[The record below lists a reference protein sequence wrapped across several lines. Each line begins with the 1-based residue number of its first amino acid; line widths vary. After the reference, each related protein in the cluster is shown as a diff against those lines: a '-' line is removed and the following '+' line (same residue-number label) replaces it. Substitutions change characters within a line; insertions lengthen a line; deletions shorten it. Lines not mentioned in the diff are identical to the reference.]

1 MFSRNIKFL
10 QELLFLSVGCFFMSL
25 SLSVFFE
32 PHLIAPGGITGLSIV
47 INSISGVPL
56 WVLNLC
62 FNIPLFIIAY
72 KILSKEEII
81 KTLLVVQLITLCL
94 NFTSKLSNINA
105 TNDPLLACIVGS
117 VLNGIGL
124 GIIFRINGTTGGT
137 DLIGLLVNKFLP
149 SISIA
154 VLMGIADFIVI
165 FLSGIVSKEIEIA
178 LYSGLALFLTVKVTD
193 FIVDGFNYS
202 KSFTIIS
209 NKSDEIT
216 YSIMDK
222 LERGV
227 TILKGEGGYTKNEKD
242 IILVVVSKRQV
253 VTLKKIIK
261 SIDPYAFIIV
271 SDVHETLGEGFSN
284 INV

>member
-1 MFSRNIKFL
+1 
-10 QELLFLSVGCFFMSL
+10 MSL

-81 KTLLVVQLITLCL
+81 KTLLGVLLLTLCL

-202 KSFTIIS
+202 RSFTIIS

>member
-1 MFSRNIKFL
+1 
-10 QELLFLSVGCFFMSL
+10 
-25 SLSVFFE
+25 
-32 PHLIAPGGITGLSIV
+32 
-47 INSISGVPL
+47 
-56 WVLNLC
+56 
-62 FNIPLFIIAY
+62 
-72 KILSKEEII
+72 
-81 KTLLVVQLITLCL
+81 
-94 NFTSKLSNINA
+94 
-105 TNDPLLACIVGS
+105 
-117 VLNGIGL
+117 
-124 GIIFRINGTTGGT
+124 
-137 DLIGLLVNKFLP
+137 
-149 SISIA
+149 
-154 VLMGIADFIVI
+154 MGIADFIVI

-202 KSFTIIS
+202 RSFTIIS

-222 LERGV
+222 LER
-227 TILKGEGGYTKNEKD
+227 N

>member
-1 MFSRNIKFL
+1 MLNKNIKFM
-10 QELLFLSVGCFFMSL
+10 EEFLFLTIGCLFMSL
-25 SLSVFFE
+25 SLNIFFE
-32 PHLIAPGGITGLSIV
+32 PHLIAPGGITGLAIV
-47 INSISGVPL
+47 INSISGMPL
-56 WVLNLC
+56 WLLNLG

-72 KILSKEEII
+72 KILSKKEIV
-81 KTLLVVQLITLCL
+81 KTLLGVLLLTLFL
-94 NFTSKLSNINA
+94 NLTSKLSSINA
-105 TNDPLLACIVGS
+105 TNDPLLACITGS
-117 VLNGIGL
+117 LLSGIGL

-137 DLIGLLVNKFLP
+137 DLIGLLINKFLP
-149 SISIA
+149 SMSIA

-178 LYSGLALFLTVKVTD
+178 LYSGFALFLTVKITD
-193 FIVDGFNYS
+193 LIVDGFDYS
-202 KSFTIIS
+202 RSFTIIS
-209 NKSDEIT
+209 NKSNEIT
-216 YSIMDK
+216 YSIIDK

-242 IILVVVSKRQV
+242 ILLVVVTKRQV

-271 SDVHETLGEGFSN
+271 SEVHETLGEGFSN

>member
-1 MFSRNIKFL
+1 MINRNIKFL
-10 QELLFLSVGCFFMSL
+10 QEFLFLAIGCLFMSL

-32 PHLIAPGGITGLSIV
+32 PHLIAPGGITGLSII
-47 INSISGVPL
+47 INSISSIPL
-56 WVLNLC
+56 WILNLC
-62 FNIPLFIIAY
+62 FNVPLFIIAY
-72 KILSKEEII
+72 KILSKKETV
-81 KTLLVVQLITLCL
+81 KTLLGVLLLTLFL
-94 NFTSKLSNINA
+94 NLTSKLSNINA
-105 TNDPLLACIVGS
+105 TNDLLLACITGS

-137 DLIGLLVNKFLP
+137 DLIGLLINKFLP

-154 VLMGIADFIVI
+154 VLMSIADFIVV

-178 LYSGLALFLTVKVTD
+178 LYSEFSLFLTVKVTD

-202 KSFTIIS
+202 RSFTIIS

-216 YSIMDK
+216 YSIIDR

-227 TILKGEGGYTKNEKD
+227 TILKGKGGYTKNEKD
-242 IILVVVSKRQV
+242 ILLVVVTKRQV

-261 SIDPYAFIIV
+261 SIDPSAFIII

>member
-1 MFSRNIKFL
+1 MINRNIKFL
-10 QELLFLSVGCFFMSL
+10 QEFLFLAIGCLFMSL

-32 PHLIAPGGITGLSIV
+32 PHLIAPGGITGLSII
-47 INSISGVPL
+47 INSISSIPL
-56 WVLNLC
+56 WILNLC
-62 FNIPLFIIAY
+62 FNVPLFIIAY
-72 KILSKEEII
+72 KILSKKETV
-81 KTLLVVQLITLCL
+81 KTLLGVLLLTLFL
-94 NFTSKLSNINA
+94 NLTSKLSNINA
-105 TNDPLLACIVGS
+105 TNDLLLACITGS

-137 DLIGLLVNKFLP
+137 DLIGLLINKFLP

-154 VLMGIADFIVI
+154 VLMSIADFIVV

-178 LYSGLALFLTVKVTD
+178 LYSGFSLFLTVKVTD

-202 KSFTIIS
+202 RSFTIIS

-216 YSIMDK
+216 YSIIDR

-227 TILKGEGGYTKNEKD
+227 TILKGKGGYTKNEKD
-242 IILVVVSKRQV
+242 ILLVVVTKRQV

-261 SIDPYAFIIV
+261 SIDPSAFIII

>member
-1 MFSRNIKFL
+1 M
-10 QELLFLSVGCFFMSL
+10 
-25 SLSVFFE
+25 
-32 PHLIAPGGITGLSIV
+32 
-47 INSISGVPL
+47 
-56 WVLNLC
+56 
-62 FNIPLFIIAY
+62 
-72 KILSKEEII
+72 
-81 KTLLVVQLITLCL
+81 
-94 NFTSKLSNINA
+94 
-105 TNDPLLACIVGS
+105 
-117 VLNGIGL
+117 
-124 GIIFRINGTTGGT
+124 
-137 DLIGLLVNKFLP
+137 
-149 SISIA
+149 
-154 VLMGIADFIVI
+154 
-165 FLSGIVSKEIEIA
+165 SGIVSKEIEIA

-202 KSFTIIS
+202 RSFTIIS

-216 YSIMDK
+216 YSIIDK

>member
-1 MFSRNIKFL
+1 MMDKKVQFL
-10 QELLFLSVGCFFMSL
+10 QEFLLLTIGCFLMAL

-47 INSISGVPL
+47 INSISGMPL
-56 WVLNLC
+56 WILNLC
-62 FNIPLFIIAY
+62 FNVPLFIVAY
-72 KILSKEEII
+72 KILSKKDIV
-81 KTLLVVQLITLCL
+81 KTLLGVVLLTLFL
-94 NFTSKLSNINA
+94 NITSKLSALNA
-105 TNDPLLACIVGS
+105 TTDPLLACIAGS
-117 VLNGIGL
+117 VLTGIGL

-154 VLMGIADFIVI
+154 VLMGIADFIVVL
-165 FLSGIVSKEIEIA
+165 LSGIASKEIEIA
-178 LYSGLALFLTVKVTD
+178 LYSGFSLFLIVKVTD
-193 FIVDGFNYS
+193 FVVDGFNYS

-209 NKSDEIT
+209 NKPNEIT
-216 YSIMDK
+216 NSIMDE

-227 TILKGEGGYTKNEKD
+227 TLLKGEGGFTKDEKNVL
-242 IILVVVSKRQV
+242 LVVVSKRQV

-271 SDVHETLGEGFSN
+271 SDVHEALGEGFSN
-284 INV
+284 IEV

>member
-1 MFSRNIKFL
+1 MIDKKVQFL
-10 QELLFLSVGCFFMSL
+10 QEFLLLTIGCFLMAL

-47 INSISGVPL
+47 INSISGMPL
-56 WVLNLC
+56 WILNLC
-62 FNIPLFIIAY
+62 FNVPLFIVAY
-72 KILSKEEII
+72 KILSKKDIV
-81 KTLLVVQLITLCL
+81 KTLLGVVLLTLFL
-94 NFTSKLSNINA
+94 NITSKLSALNA
-105 TNDPLLACIVGS
+105 TTDPLLACIAGS
-117 VLNGIGL
+117 VLTGIGL

-154 VLMGIADFIVI
+154 VLMGIADFIVVL
-165 FLSGIVSKEIEIA
+165 LSGIASKEIEIA
-178 LYSGLALFLTVKVTD
+178 LYSGFSLFLIVKVTD
-193 FIVDGFNYS
+193 FVVDGFNYS

-209 NKSDEIT
+209 NKPNEIT
-216 YSIMDK
+216 NSIMDE

-227 TILKGEGGYTKNEKD
+227 TLLKGEGGFTKDEKD
-242 IILVVVSKRQV
+242 VLLVVVSKRQV

-271 SDVHETLGEGFSN
+271 SDVHEALGEGFSN
-284 INV
+284 IEV

>member
-62 FNIPLFIIAY
+62 FNIPIFIIAY

-81 KTLLVVQLITLCL
+81 KTLLGVLLLTLCL

-154 VLMGIADFIVI
+154 DFIVI

-202 KSFTIIS
+202 RSFTIIS

-271 SDVHETLGEGFSN
+271 SDIHETLGEGFSN

>member
-1 MFSRNIKFL
+1 MDKKVQFL
-10 QELLFLSVGCFFMSL
+10 QEFLLLTIGCFLMAL

-47 INSISGVPL
+47 INSISGMPL
-56 WVLNLC
+56 WILNLC
-62 FNIPLFIIAY
+62 FNVPLFIVAY
-72 KILSKEEII
+72 KILSKKDIV
-81 KTLLVVQLITLCL
+81 KTLLGVVLLTLFL
-94 NFTSKLSNINA
+94 NITSKLSALNA
-105 TNDPLLACIVGS
+105 TTDPLLACIAGS
-117 VLNGIGL
+117 VLTGIGL

-154 VLMGIADFIVI
+154 VLMGIADFIVVL
-165 FLSGIVSKEIEIA
+165 LSGIASKEIEIA
-178 LYSGLALFLTVKVTD
+178 LYSGFSLFLIVKVTD
-193 FIVDGFNYS
+193 FVVDGFNYS

-209 NKSDEIT
+209 NKPNEIT
-216 YSIMDK
+216 NSIMDE

-227 TILKGEGGYTKNEKD
+227 TLLKGEGGFTKDEKD
-242 IILVVVSKRQV
+242 VLLVVVSKRQV

-271 SDVHETLGEGFSN
+271 SDVHEALGEGFSN
-284 INV
+284 IEV

>member
-1 MFSRNIKFL
+1 ML
-10 QELLFLSVGCFFMSL
+10 QMTHYL
-25 SLSVFFE
+25 
-32 PHLIAPGGITGLSIV
+32 H
-47 INSISGVPL
+47 
-56 WVLNLC
+56 
-62 FNIPLFIIAY
+62 
-72 KILSKEEII
+72 
-81 KTLLVVQLITLCL
+81 
-94 NFTSKLSNINA
+94 
-105 TNDPLLACIVGS
+105 

-202 KSFTIIS
+202 RSFTIIS

>member
-1 MFSRNIKFL
+1 M
-10 QELLFLSVGCFFMSL
+10 ELL
-25 SLSVFFE
+25 
-32 PHLIAPGGITGLSIV
+32 
-47 INSISGVPL
+47 
-56 WVLNLC
+56 
-62 FNIPLFIIAY
+62 
-72 KILSKEEII
+72 
-81 KTLLVVQLITLCL
+81 LLTLCL

-202 KSFTIIS
+202 EIIYYY
-209 NKSDEIT
+209 I
-216 YSIMDK
+216 
-222 LERGV
+222 
-227 TILKGEGGYTKNEKD
+227 
-242 IILVVVSKRQV
+242 
-253 VTLKKIIK
+253 
-261 SIDPYAFIIV
+261 
-271 SDVHETLGEGFSN
+271 
-284 INV
+284 